1 MLIHMFHA
9 SLVLRFLKFYPSSLD
24 NTLSMSVKRF
34 KSSRLLG
41 NVKEIIIRCRKVDF
55 LLFGDSFS
63 IIRNNI
69 NY

>member
-1 MLIHMFHA
+1 MFHA

-41 NVKEIIIRCRKVDF
+41 NVKEIIFVVGKLVSFF
-55 LLFGDSFS
+55 LVIPLA
-63 IIRNNI
+63 
-69 NY
+69 